1 MDVDLDLKPSFNV
14 TEHFKVV
21 LASKVGKDNELEKH
35 PVGAYFQRIP
45 VDNMTGLA
53 AIPFKEAEEVGYLKI
68 DFLSLHLLEFFQNNN
83 QIRVLAET
91 EPNWNLLDDKKV
103 VEKLFHLGKH
113 FKLINRVKPRNIE
126 EVADC
131 LALRLPAKCHLVDSY
146 LINKQNIRKIL
157 YLKEDQFSFK
167 KSHAIAY
174 ATTIVL
180 QMHLINHG
188 IYDGIV
194 T

>member
-21 LASKVGKDNELEKH
+21 LASKVSKDNTLEKH

-45 VDNMTGLA
+45 VDNMTGLS
-53 AIPFKEAEEVGYLKI
+53 AIPFKEAEDLGYLKI
-68 DFLSLHLLEFFQNNN
+68 DFLSLHLLEYFHNNN
-83 QIRVLAET
+83 QIRVLANT
-91 EPNWNLLDDKKV
+91 EPNWDLLNDRNV
-103 VEKLFHLGKH
+103 VQHLFHLGKH
-113 FKLINRVKPRNIE
+113 FDLINRVKPRNIE
-126 EVADC
+126 EIADC
-131 LALRLPAKCHLVDSY
+131 LALRLPAKCHLLDSY
-146 LINKQNIRKIL
+146 IINKNNVRKIL
-157 YLKEDQFSFK
+157 YLKEDKFSFK

-174 ATTIVL
+174 ATTVVL

-188 IYDGIV
+188 IYNGIV